1 MRLMRIIRGPARS
14 GGPSIDGSSACAA
27 GGDAD
32 ASSASTAAHHRL
44 ERVERAKDSEPL
56 SPRQSHLKQRIP
68 ALITCSGTGSG
79 YCAYGYSRQGQ
90 NLKVV
95 ASSDGPLLR
104 WQLGEAW
111 YGEGLSQ
118 Q

>member
-1 MRLMRIIRGPARS
+1 MDLLVLVAPLLMAQAPALLVGTPMPQVHQQLLTTGWS
-14 GGPSIDGSSACAA
+14 VSS
-27 GGDAD
+27 
-32 ASSASTAAHHRL
+32 
-44 ERVERAKDSEPL
+44 EAKDSEPL

>member
-1 MRLMRIIRGPARS
+1 M
-14 GGPSIDGSSACAA
+14 
-27 GGDAD
+27 
-32 ASSASTAAHHRL
+32 
-44 ERVERAKDSEPL
+44 
-56 SPRQSHLKQRIP
+56 
-68 ALITCSGTGSG
+68 ITCSGTGSG

>member
-1 MRLMRIIRGPARS
+1 MDLLVLVAPLLMAQAPALEVGTLMPQVHQRLLATGWNVSSEAR
-14 GGPSIDGSSACAA
+14 
-27 GGDAD
+27 
-32 ASSASTAAHHRL
+32 
-44 ERVERAKDSEPL
+44 DSEPL
-56 SPRQSHLKQRIP
+56 SPRQSYLKQRIP

-111 YGEGLSQ
+111 YGEGFFQ

>member
-1 MRLMRIIRGPARS
+1 MKLKRPALRVGTPMPQVHQQLHHNRLGVCRARRK
-14 GGPSIDGSSACAA
+14 
-27 GGDAD
+27 
-32 ASSASTAAHHRL
+32 T
-44 ERVERAKDSEPL
+44 SEPL